1 MKKTQ
6 LSRKPIYKGEI
17 FRVMPIV
24 RIIPTKLFE
33 NGIPQFDEDTFET
46 LPISE
51 GVGIEAKIGVDEKT
65 GEDYYYVV
73 AFVRWDSDRECV
85 SYDAYL
91 DRVARVLVENRA
103 ANYEFWTTVQA
114 ASVVVAD
121 ANGGTYCEM
130 M

>member
-6 LSRKPIYKGEI
+6 LSRKTIYKGET

-33 NGIPQFDEDTFET
+33 NGIPQFGEDTFET

-73 AFVRWDSDRECV
+73 AFVRWDPDRERV
-85 SYDAYL
+85 SYETYL
-91 DRVARVLVENRA
+91 DRVARVLLENRS
-103 ANYEFWTTVQA
+103 ANYEFWATVQS
-114 ASVVVAD
+114 ASVAVAD
-121 ANGGTYCEM
+121 ANGGTYSEM
-130 M
+130 I